1 MSFLELI
8 INLFS
13 QPPGSLVYHFFILF
27 AIEAA
32 LGFALGYRR
41 RPAVRRVVLA
51 MGGILVGRL
60 ALMVIALLASQGLIG
75 APDAIWP
82 PLERAVDAIG
92 VWLLIWALL
101 PFFDNVP
108 QWGNVLA
115 AGGVF
120 MLLVLYLFFAL
131 AWYGE
136 AAGDA
141 AAAYSGSFQDT
152 VWTLIQ
158 LVLLGAAGVYSLFGR
173 GREWSLRFFIFVV
186 PFAANLVHYVMG
198 SPEGNV
204 AAWVRLGQLI
214 GYPLVML
221 IAYRLVF
228 GQLLRDAARP
238 PVSPPGDPEGT
249 LRHLGVLVGAEDETT
264 LLETLVSAV
273 ASATEAGTV
282 ALLSFETGDRT
293 KASVDPVCRDG
304 QIDPDMQFDI
314 TLHDA
319 PVLRRALR
327 NHESAFLQPGDK
339 DDPSRLFLLMHLLP
353 DTSLKNRLRSAILIR
368 PICQQDEVYG
378 MLLVQPEPGVDDWPA
393 GRRQLVDQL
402 VAQAETA
409 LARIQEQGRLRDRVD
424 QLEEIAGAAYR
435 LGDLKA
441 DLDRARE
448 AEQEM
453 AHRADTLR
461 RELAQVK
468 RDARK
473 LTPLIKLSEQQRLQI
488 AQLQQELAS
497 MAEREPERE
506 EVPATQD
513 LPAWADAE
521 QVGLV
526 AQELRRPLTSISGYT
541 DVLLGESVGTVGELQ
556 RLFLQR
562 VKASTERARLLLD
575 DLVRIT
581 ASEEPSLF
589 HQQPVQLSEVV
600 EEAVQRLSDQI
611 EIKGLNLQINLEDS
625 LPQLDLDKVSIEQ
638 ILFNLLSNAVQ
649 ATPADGQVAVDVRYQ
664 ENGGMGADEDVL
676 AGSGYLF
683 ISVQDSGS
691 GVQISDLSSVFDR
704 HYRSTYPSIDGLGET
719 DLGLPLV
726 RDLLQAQGGRV
737 WIESEPDQG
746 STLSMVLPAAVVRP

>member
-1 MSFLELI
+1 
-8 INLFS
+8 
-13 QPPGSLVYHFFILF
+13 
-27 AIEAA
+27 
-32 LGFALGYRR
+32 
-41 RPAVRRVVLA
+41 
-51 MGGILVGRL
+51 
-60 ALMVIALLASQGLIG
+60 
-75 APDAIWP
+75 
-82 PLERAVDAIG
+82 
-92 VWLLIWALL
+92 
-101 PFFDNVP
+101 
-108 QWGNVLA
+108 
-115 AGGVF
+115 
-120 MLLVLYLFFAL
+120 
-131 AWYGE
+131 
-136 AAGDA
+136 
-141 AAAYSGSFQDT
+141 
-152 VWTLIQ
+152 
-158 LVLLGAAGVYSLFGR
+158 
-173 GREWSLRFFIFVV
+173 
-186 PFAANLVHYVMG
+186 
-198 SPEGNV
+198 
-204 AAWVRLGQLI
+204 
-214 GYPLVML
+214 
-221 IAYRLVF
+221 
-228 GQLLRDAARP
+228 
-238 PVSPPGDPEGT
+238 
-249 LRHLGVLVGAEDETT
+249 
-264 LLETLVSAV
+264 
-273 ASATEAGTV
+273 
-282 ALLSFETGDRT
+282 
-293 KASVDPVCRDG
+293 
-304 QIDPDMQFDI
+304 
-314 TLHDA
+314 
-319 PVLRRALR
+319 
-327 NHESAFLQPGDK
+327 
-339 DDPSRLFLLMHLLP
+339 
-353 DTSLKNRLRSAILIR
+353 
-368 PICQQDEVYG
+368 
-378 MLLVQPEPGVDDWPA
+378 
-393 GRRQLVDQL
+393 
-402 VAQAETA
+402 
-409 LARIQEQGRLRDRVD
+409 
-424 QLEEIAGAAYR
+424 
-435 LGDLKA
+435 
-441 DLDRARE
+441 
-448 AEQEM
+448 M